1 MISLL
6 PRQPIATVQ
15 MTNSNHGGARRNA
28 GRRNTLQIQA
38 QRTQPLS
45 RFFAPIGQA
54 NNNTEAIP
62 MNNIMNN
69 DSGDDGG
76 VAVQVV
82 TMPLTQEELRNAR

>member
-54 NNNTEAIP
+54 NNNVEALP
-62 MNNIMNN
+62 MNNTMRN
-69 DSGDDGG
+69 DNSGDDGG
-76 VAVQVV
+76 GLQYKW
-82 TMPLTQEELRNAR
+82 